1 MTEVKFQLKQNF
13 NREQY
18 VYSPQDLTKLTG
30 SFRFLIIKEIMKSTA
45 KNYKARGQPKSEFVK
60 KISDFT
66 INHVLEIADEIFGE

>member
-1 MTEVKFQLKQNF
+1 MTEVRFQLKQNF

-18 VYSPQDLTKLTG
+18 ISSPQDLTKLTG
-30 SFRFLIIKEIMKSTA
+30 NFRFLIIKEVMKSTA

-66 INHVLEIADEIFGE
+66 INHVLEIADEVFGE

>member
-1 MTEVKFQLKQNF
+1 MNEVTFSLRKNF
-13 NREQY
+13 NGDY
-18 VYSPQDLTKLTG
+18 SVYSPQDLTKLTG